1 MSILQVKE
9 DCETERIFFKT
20 EEGESDLE
28 LSGGGEVEKV
38 IIAGRTWL
46 V

>member
-9 DCETERIFFKT
+9 DCERERILFKT

-28 LSGGGEVEKV
+28 LSGGGEVEEV
-38 IIAGRTWL
+38 IIAGRIWL
-46 V
+46 I

>member
-1 MSILQVKE
+1 MSILQVTE
-9 DCETERIFFKT
+9 DSETERILFKT

-28 LSGGGEVEKV
+28 LSGGGEVEEV

-46 V
+46 I